1 MVVHQ
6 IRVIAFEKSKARKEG
21 WEMLG
26 CCSFKQDGQLY
37 LSEEVTFE
45 QAPEKGFSEFHSYGK
60 EIELVLSS
68 IFQLC

>member
-1 MVVHQ
+1 MAVAVLNRMANS
-6 IRVIAFEKSKARKEG
+6 I
-21 WEMLG
+21 
-26 CCSFKQDGQLY
+26 
-37 LSEEVTFE
+37 SEEVTFE